1 MSTENDGQMGPVTG
15 GVADSKVSRRDFLKM
30 GALAGAALGVGGGLT
45 GALAAC
51 GGSDSDSSGGSGSG

>member
-1 MSTENDGQMGPVTG
+1 MTG

-45 GALAAC
+45 ALSAC
-51 GGSDSDSSGGSGSG
+51 GSSDDDSSGGSGSGGRAARSRSAS

>member
-1 MSTENDGQMGPVTG
+1 MSTENDGQTDPVTG

-51 GGSDSDSSGGSGSG
+51 GSDSDSSGGGGSG